1 MASPDPIAAERA
13 HYLSLLGLTVD
24 DPAVTLSQLRSMTGA
39 GVDARN
45 AAEAARIVTLEGYLS
60 PTELLNTIRAR
71 KSIRDF
77 LKPVQIDSDAAT
89 LAQVDDPTSFI
100 ASPGSVVWDNYAAI
114 GYPAGNPVPVTPGT
128 PYNPGA
134 RFQPTGGDNVQ
145 SLPFSFYANG
155 KIGIHVT
162 LWADTDIWVSIDGKP
177 ISADPFIIK
186 VADTATSQPFVTIDT
201 GNPDAPFVRYDIT
214 LGWGAN
220 LIQIINEPG
229 ALMTAGEAP
238 TFRLGL
244 TGDSYADS
252 GIGPYYG
259 GPAQTLRQLTGVNVI
274 PLGQGS
280 TGYTNDGSSSGD
292 LTKEVFGGT
301 NRLAAIAGAELDA
314 LIVVGSIN
322 DGGSTPAATKA
333 AALAFYAAVS
343 PLPVIVVGV
352 EPLYD
357 AADPTYAGW
366 DALNDALI
374 EAADEAPN
382 VIGFVD
388 WRGEDWLTGTGSQSN
403 IQYDGNQDWA
413 IGDVA
418 GTDTIHPS
426 HAGWKLLL
434 IPRLIEAI
442 APMKIAAG
450 GGGGVTVHGALTGLA
465 NDDHPQYQTQARSD
479 ARYSQLGHTHQAS
492 QISDS
497 TAIGRQVLQSADAT
511 TIRGL
516 IGAGTGNSNLTLG
529 TTAGTA
535 KPGDYAPT
543 WNDVS
548 GKPTSFNPVL
558 HAATHSKSSSDP
570 IAVTDLAVGT
580 LADGQMLV
588 RSGANLVGQPIPSG
602 GGGGGGGSGL
612 SGTGSPEG
620 VVTATPGTEYIDTA
634 ATNGAV
640 KWIKATGS
648 GNTGWKV
655 AYGDTGWRNMQAQ
668 FESICTANSLTFSV
682 APGYSSPKIKRVGDF
697 LILDVGVNITG
708 NLGDIDFRSALGQNL
723 NGFRGGPSNRQIPA
737 SVTGSAGV
745 IHWAPGIYIR
755 FWSPGLQTLNVVWP
769 ITDTAPWPTSLPGVP
784 A

>member
-1 MASPDPIAAERA
+1 MTGIAHLKIDLDGFNGSDSPPLGAWTTRVLLDPQ
-13 HYLSLLGLTVD
+13 VD
-24 DPAVTLSQLRSMTGA
+24 VTDPAADKVYVGRVSVSLGRDGRPTTANGAAVDPTIGVPLLA
-39 GVDARN
+39 GVVYAVTSTALRTTGTIGPLTEGQTYNLADAWVPGAPLTPDQ
-45 AAEAARIVTLEGYLS
+45 AAILTARIVALEATPPGITDHGALTGLGDDDHPIYLTTGRGDARYVQGS
-60 PTELLNTIRAR
+60 DSRLSDARTPTAHTHGIADLTATGTPSATTYLRGDGTWATPSGGAR
-71 KSIRDF
+71 TIRDF

-89 LAQVDDPTSFI
+89 LAQVDDPASFI
-100 ASPGSVVWDNYAAI
+100 ASPGSVVWDNFAAI
-114 GYPAGNPVPVTPGT
+114 GYPAGRPVPVTPGT
-128 PYNPGA
+128 PHNPGA
-134 RFQPTGGDNVQ
+134 RFQPTGGDNPQ

-186 VADTATSQPFVTIDT
+186 VADTATYQPFVTIDT
-201 GNPDAPFVRYDIT
+201 GNPDAQFVRYDIT

-229 ALMTAGEAP
+229 TLMTPGEAF

-292 LTKEVFGGT
+292 LTKEVFGGP

-314 LIVVGSIN
+314 LIVVGSVN

-352 EPLYD
+352 EPLYN

-442 APMKIAAG
+442 APMKI
-450 GGGGVTVHGALTGLA
+450 
-465 NDDHPQYQTQARSD
+465 
-479 ARYSQLGHTHQAS
+479 
-492 QISDS
+492 
-497 TAIGRQVLQSADAT
+497 
-511 TIRGL
+511 
-516 IGAGTGNSNLTLG
+516 
-529 TTAGTA
+529 
-535 KPGDYAPT
+535 
-543 WNDVS
+543 
-548 GKPTSFNPVL
+548 
-558 HAATHSKSSSDP
+558 
-570 IAVTDLAVGT
+570 
-580 LADGQMLV
+580 
-588 RSGANLVGQPIPSG
+588 
-602 GGGGGGGSGL
+602 
-612 SGTGSPEG
+612 
-620 VVTATPGTEYIDTA
+620 
-634 ATNGAV
+634 
-640 KWIKATGS
+640 
-648 GNTGWKV
+648 
-655 AYGDTGWRNMQAQ
+655 
-668 FESICTANSLTFSV
+668 
-682 APGYSSPKIKRVGDF
+682 
-697 LILDVGVNITG
+697 
-708 NLGDIDFRSALGQNL
+708 
-723 NGFRGGPSNRQIPA
+723 
-737 SVTGSAGV
+737 
-745 IHWAPGIYIR
+745 
-755 FWSPGLQTLNVVWP
+755 
-769 ITDTAPWPTSLPGVP
+769 
-784 A
+784 

>member
-1 MASPDPIAAERA
+1 MASPDPIAAERQM
-13 HYLSLLGLTVD
+13 YLNLLNIAD
-24 DPAVTLSQLRSMTGA
+24 DPSYTLAFLRSMTAGGA
-39 GVDARN
+39 NVNSAANTPARPN
-45 AAEAARIVTLEGYLS
+45 AI
-60 PTELLNTIRAR
+60 AR
-71 KSIRDF
+71 KPIRDF

-128 PYNPGA
+128 PHNPGA
-134 RFQPTGGDNVQ
+134 RFQPTGASNAQ

-186 VADTATSQPFVTIDT
+186 VADTATFQPFVTIDT

-229 ALMTAGEAP
+229 ALVTAGEAP

-314 LIVVGSIN
+314 LIVVGSVN

-442 APMKIAAG
+442 APMEI
-450 GGGGVTVHGALTGLA
+450 
-465 NDDHPQYQTQARSD
+465 
-479 ARYSQLGHTHQAS
+479 
-492 QISDS
+492 
-497 TAIGRQVLQSADAT
+497 
-511 TIRGL
+511 
-516 IGAGTGNSNLTLG
+516 
-529 TTAGTA
+529 
-535 KPGDYAPT
+535 
-543 WNDVS
+543 
-548 GKPTSFNPVL
+548 
-558 HAATHSKSSSDP
+558 
-570 IAVTDLAVGT
+570 
-580 LADGQMLV
+580 
-588 RSGANLVGQPIPSG
+588 
-602 GGGGGGGSGL
+602 
-612 SGTGSPEG
+612 
-620 VVTATPGTEYIDTA
+620 
-634 ATNGAV
+634 
-640 KWIKATGS
+640 
-648 GNTGWKV
+648 
-655 AYGDTGWRNMQAQ
+655 
-668 FESICTANSLTFSV
+668 
-682 APGYSSPKIKRVGDF
+682 
-697 LILDVGVNITG
+697 
-708 NLGDIDFRSALGQNL
+708 
-723 NGFRGGPSNRQIPA
+723 
-737 SVTGSAGV
+737 
-745 IHWAPGIYIR
+745 
-755 FWSPGLQTLNVVWP
+755 
-769 ITDTAPWPTSLPGVP
+769 
-784 A
+784 

>member
-1 MASPDPIAAERA
+1 MSFRFQFRRGTTAERNA
-13 HYLSLLGLTVD
+13 SNPILAAGE
-24 DPAVTLSQLRSMTGA
+24 PAVVLDSGQPAELVLGDGVTAMADLRA
-39 GVDARN
+39 AVWDDDARL
-45 AAEAARIVTLEGYLS
+45 ALADTAVQPADLPAS
-60 PTELLNTIRAR
+60 R

-89 LAQVDDPTSFI
+89 LAQVDNPASFI

-128 PYNPGA
+128 PHNPGA
-134 RFQPTGGDNVQ
+134 RLQPTGGDNVQ

-259 GPAQTLRQLTGVNVI
+259 GPAQTLRQFTGVNVI

-314 LIVVGSIN
+314 LIVVGSVN
-322 DGGSTPAATKA
+322 DGGSTPVATKA

-357 AADPTYAGW
+357 AADPAYAGW

-442 APMKIAAG
+442 APM
-450 GGGGVTVHGALTGLA
+450 
-465 NDDHPQYQTQARSD
+465 
-479 ARYSQLGHTHQAS
+479 
-492 QISDS
+492 
-497 TAIGRQVLQSADAT
+497 
-511 TIRGL
+511 
-516 IGAGTGNSNLTLG
+516 
-529 TTAGTA
+529 
-535 KPGDYAPT
+535 
-543 WNDVS
+543 
-548 GKPTSFNPVL
+548 
-558 HAATHSKSSSDP
+558 
-570 IAVTDLAVGT
+570 
-580 LADGQMLV
+580 
-588 RSGANLVGQPIPSG
+588 
-602 GGGGGGGSGL
+602 
-612 SGTGSPEG
+612 E
-620 VVTATPGTEYIDTA
+620 
-634 ATNGAV
+634 
-640 KWIKATGS
+640 
-648 GNTGWKV
+648 
-655 AYGDTGWRNMQAQ
+655 
-668 FESICTANSLTFSV
+668 
-682 APGYSSPKIKRVGDF
+682 
-697 LILDVGVNITG
+697 
-708 NLGDIDFRSALGQNL
+708 
-723 NGFRGGPSNRQIPA
+723 
-737 SVTGSAGV
+737 
-745 IHWAPGIYIR
+745 
-755 FWSPGLQTLNVVWP
+755 
-769 ITDTAPWPTSLPGVP
+769 ITDA
-784 A
+784 

>member
-1 MASPDPIAAERA
+1 MASPDPIAAERQM
-13 HYLSLLGLTVD
+13 YLNLLNIAD
-24 DPAVTLSQLRSMTGA
+24 DPSYTLAFLRSMTAGGA
-39 GVDARN
+39 NVNSAANTPARPN
-45 AAEAARIVTLEGYLS
+45 AI
-60 PTELLNTIRAR
+60 AR

-128 PYNPGA
+128 PHNPGA
-134 RFQPTGGDNVQ
+134 RFQPTGASNAQ

-229 ALMTAGEAP
+229 ALVTAGEAP

-314 LIVVGSIN
+314 LIVVGSVN

-442 APMKIAAG
+442 APMEI
-450 GGGGVTVHGALTGLA
+450 
-465 NDDHPQYQTQARSD
+465 
-479 ARYSQLGHTHQAS
+479 
-492 QISDS
+492 
-497 TAIGRQVLQSADAT
+497 
-511 TIRGL
+511 
-516 IGAGTGNSNLTLG
+516 
-529 TTAGTA
+529 
-535 KPGDYAPT
+535 
-543 WNDVS
+543 
-548 GKPTSFNPVL
+548 
-558 HAATHSKSSSDP
+558 
-570 IAVTDLAVGT
+570 
-580 LADGQMLV
+580 
-588 RSGANLVGQPIPSG
+588 
-602 GGGGGGGSGL
+602 
-612 SGTGSPEG
+612 
-620 VVTATPGTEYIDTA
+620 
-634 ATNGAV
+634 
-640 KWIKATGS
+640 
-648 GNTGWKV
+648 
-655 AYGDTGWRNMQAQ
+655 
-668 FESICTANSLTFSV
+668 
-682 APGYSSPKIKRVGDF
+682 
-697 LILDVGVNITG
+697 
-708 NLGDIDFRSALGQNL
+708 
-723 NGFRGGPSNRQIPA
+723 
-737 SVTGSAGV
+737 
-745 IHWAPGIYIR
+745 
-755 FWSPGLQTLNVVWP
+755 
-769 ITDTAPWPTSLPGVP
+769 
-784 A
+784 

>member
-1 MASPDPIAAERA
+1 MRGSTHSGASVTGVAHLKIDLDGFNGADSPPLGAWTRVLLDPQ
-13 HYLSLLGLTVD
+13 VD
-24 DPAVTLSQLRSMTGA
+24 VTDPAADKVYVGRVSVSLGSDGRPTTANGTAVDPAIGVPLLA
-39 GVDARN
+39 GVTYAVSSTALRTTGTVGPLTEGQTYNLADVYVPGAPLTPDQ
-45 AAEAARIVTLEGYLS
+45 AAALTARIVALEG
-60 PTELLNTIRAR
+60 AR

-89 LAQVDDPTSFI
+89 LAQVDDPASFI

-128 PYNPGA
+128 PHNPGA
-134 RFQPTGGDNVQ
+134 RLQPTGGDNVQ

-186 VADTATSQPFVTIDT
+186 VADTATFQPFVTIDT

-259 GPAQTLRQLTGVNVI
+259 GPAQTLRQFTGVNVI

-314 LIVVGSIN
+314 LIVVGSVN
-322 DGGSTPAATKA
+322 DGGSTPVATKA

-442 APMKIAAG
+442 APM
-450 GGGGVTVHGALTGLA
+450 
-465 NDDHPQYQTQARSD
+465 
-479 ARYSQLGHTHQAS
+479 
-492 QISDS
+492 
-497 TAIGRQVLQSADAT
+497 AI
-511 TIRGL
+511 
-516 IGAGTGNSNLTLG
+516 
-529 TTAGTA
+529 
-535 KPGDYAPT
+535 
-543 WNDVS
+543 
-548 GKPTSFNPVL
+548 
-558 HAATHSKSSSDP
+558 
-570 IAVTDLAVGT
+570 
-580 LADGQMLV
+580 
-588 RSGANLVGQPIPSG
+588 
-602 GGGGGGGSGL
+602 
-612 SGTGSPEG
+612 
-620 VVTATPGTEYIDTA
+620 
-634 ATNGAV
+634 
-640 KWIKATGS
+640 
-648 GNTGWKV
+648 
-655 AYGDTGWRNMQAQ
+655 
-668 FESICTANSLTFSV
+668 
-682 APGYSSPKIKRVGDF
+682 
-697 LILDVGVNITG
+697 
-708 NLGDIDFRSALGQNL
+708 
-723 NGFRGGPSNRQIPA
+723 
-737 SVTGSAGV
+737 
-745 IHWAPGIYIR
+745 
-755 FWSPGLQTLNVVWP
+755 
-769 ITDTAPWPTSLPGVP
+769 
-784 A
+784 

>member
-1 MASPDPIAAERA
+1 MPSCGCRSSCSCVIQGGG
-13 HYLSLLGLTVD
+13 SVTV
-24 DPAVTLSQLRSMTGA
+24 TGA
-39 GVDARN
+39 GVASDPY
-45 AAEAARIVTLEGYLS
+45 VVSLS
-60 PTELLNTIRAR
+60 ESGTGAHTGGKRR

-100 ASPGSVVWDNYAAI
+100 ASPGSVMWDNYAAI

-128 PYNPGA
+128 PHNPGA
-134 RFQPTGGDNVQ
+134 RFQPTGGANVQ

-186 VADTATSQPFVTIDT
+186 VADTATFQPFVTIDT

-442 APMKIAAG
+442 APMEI
-450 GGGGVTVHGALTGLA
+450 
-465 NDDHPQYQTQARSD
+465 
-479 ARYSQLGHTHQAS
+479 
-492 QISDS
+492 
-497 TAIGRQVLQSADAT
+497 
-511 TIRGL
+511 
-516 IGAGTGNSNLTLG
+516 
-529 TTAGTA
+529 
-535 KPGDYAPT
+535 
-543 WNDVS
+543 
-548 GKPTSFNPVL
+548 
-558 HAATHSKSSSDP
+558 
-570 IAVTDLAVGT
+570 
-580 LADGQMLV
+580 
-588 RSGANLVGQPIPSG
+588 
-602 GGGGGGGSGL
+602 
-612 SGTGSPEG
+612 
-620 VVTATPGTEYIDTA
+620 
-634 ATNGAV
+634 
-640 KWIKATGS
+640 
-648 GNTGWKV
+648 
-655 AYGDTGWRNMQAQ
+655 
-668 FESICTANSLTFSV
+668 
-682 APGYSSPKIKRVGDF
+682 
-697 LILDVGVNITG
+697 
-708 NLGDIDFRSALGQNL
+708 
-723 NGFRGGPSNRQIPA
+723 
-737 SVTGSAGV
+737 
-745 IHWAPGIYIR
+745 
-755 FWSPGLQTLNVVWP
+755 
-769 ITDTAPWPTSLPGVP
+769 
-784 A
+784 